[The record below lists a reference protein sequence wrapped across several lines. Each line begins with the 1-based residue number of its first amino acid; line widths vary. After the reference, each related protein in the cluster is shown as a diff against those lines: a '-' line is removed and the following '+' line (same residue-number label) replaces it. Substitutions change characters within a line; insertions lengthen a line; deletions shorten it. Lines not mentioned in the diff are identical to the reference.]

1 MICASE
7 IKRKDDKA
15 LKERSEIKI
24 AEMRIIIIVM
34 ALKRGR
40 KIRGTAKHK
49 GESL

>member
-24 AEMRIIIIVM
+24 AEMRIIIIIVVVSI
-34 ALKRGR
+34 
-40 KIRGTAKHK
+40 KIRLFSNGFKK
-49 GESL
+49 R